1 MADEVKNPT
10 PIDPENPP
18 EAIEQIEDKTVRELR
33 DVPVEAVPTEKLDEV
48 AAEIKEEEPAE
59 ARETRREAEDTL
71 NKPIEAIEDAV
82 NAADKEDQALAVH
95 HALPHAI
102 SDTTVLFGR
111 TFPVPLYT
119 VVYGILALITIVEV
133 LITGFPSGFL
143 LTLILLG
150 LSIGK
155 MILVVLFYMHLR
167 EDSRI
172 FAAALILPLFIA
184 IVASLFLIAAPP
196 TGY

>member
-1 MADEVKNPT
+1 
-10 PIDPENPP
+10 
-18 EAIEQIEDKTVRELR
+18 
-33 DVPVEAVPTEKLDEV
+33 
-48 AAEIKEEEPAE
+48 
-59 ARETRREAEDTL
+59 
-71 NKPIEAIEDAV
+71 
-82 NAADKEDQALAVH
+82 
-95 HALPHAI
+95 
-102 SDTTVLFGR
+102 VLFGR
-111 TFPVPLYT
+111 SLPFPIYT
-119 VVYGILALITIVEV
+119 VVYGILGVITIVEV
-133 LITGFPSGFL
+133 LITGFPHGFL

-150 LSIGK
+150 LSISK